1 MMNMTNN
8 SNNNNFRPKKDNDNL
23 DGCGK
28 TFLNIFAWLFSIC
41 SFIIVL
47 AEAIEGK
54 MYFIFLL
61 MFAILI
67 TPPLSKKIE
76 KVTNLKNYG
85 LYKGIS
91 CLFLYLIYLSF
102 NISFNQNQEIFSNNN
117 FFTFAFFSLILFLI
131 VTTVFAI
138 KFYLST
144 KNLKTK
150 YSSIINIDD
159 EIEKRLQE
167 DNNRHNEISK
177 KLEDLNEQIANLKTN
192 YKSNKAIYDELIKR
206 KELLEEDVEMM
217 VVGLYQPHFNF
228 DDSSTY
234 KNAIT
239 KNFEKQKALVKNKK
253 AIICHTEWTV
263 EGSKSKGQ
271 QMINRNI
278 KLMLK
283 AFNGECDSI
292 ISKTKWN
299 NIDKMEV
306 RIEKAF
312 DDINKLGEPNQIDIQ
327 HSYLQLKLEEL
338 YLTYEYEVKKQEEKE
353 EQKRIQEQIREEQKA
368 QKELEA
374 ARIKAEKEEADFQKA
389 LQKAHEELAKAN
401 AEERSKYEA
410 QIAQLQQELKEA
422 EERKQRAISQAQLTK
437 CGHIYVISNIGSF
450 GENVYKIGMTRRLDP
465 MERINELGDASVPF
479 KFDVHAMI
487 FSEDAPALENKL
499 HETFRDKSV
508 NMVNMKKEFFRV
520 SLEEIEKVVKDNYAE
535 IEFTKIAEAKDYRE
549 TLAIL
554 KAKEKVNNI
563 QTENKNNKDDLPVE
577 L

>member
-117 FFTFAFFSLILFLI
+117 IFTFAFFSLILFLI

-217 VVGLYQPHFNF
+217 VVDLYKPHFNF
-228 DDSSTY
+228 DDSSAY

-253 AIICHTEWTV
+253 AIICHTE
-263 EGSKSKGQ
+263 
-271 QMINRNI
+271 
-278 KLMLK
+278 
-283 AFNGECDSI
+283 
-292 ISKTKWN
+292 
-299 NIDKMEV
+299 
-306 RIEKAF
+306 
-312 DDINKLGEPNQIDIQ
+312 
-327 HSYLQLKLEEL
+327 
-338 YLTYEYEVKKQEEKE
+338 
-353 EQKRIQEQIREEQKA
+353 
-368 QKELEA
+368 
-374 ARIKAEKEEADFQKA
+374 
-389 LQKAHEELAKAN
+389 
-401 AEERSKYEA
+401 
-410 QIAQLQQELKEA
+410 
-422 EERKQRAISQAQLTK
+422 
-437 CGHIYVISNIGSF
+437 
-450 GENVYKIGMTRRLDP
+450 
-465 MERINELGDASVPF
+465 
-479 KFDVHAMI
+479 
-487 FSEDAPALENKL
+487 
-499 HETFRDKSV
+499 
-508 NMVNMKKEFFRV
+508 
-520 SLEEIEKVVKDNYAE
+520 
-535 IEFTKIAEAKDYRE
+535 
-549 TLAIL
+549 
-554 KAKEKVNNI
+554 
-563 QTENKNNKDDLPVE
+563 
-577 L
+577 